1 MKAALNKAS
10 FNKNNS
16 LQIRG
21 LFSKAKKKA
30 LSRNG
35 VDV

>member
-21 LFSKAKKKA
+21 LFSKTEKKA
-30 LSRNG
+30 LSENG